1 MKFDNLRDIWLNGG
15 DYMGMFDRY
24 RDLLDRG
31 EYDSEEELCNALAL
45 NRDELYEDEYD
56 DDDDE

>member
-1 MKFDNLRDIWLNGG
+1 MNGG

-31 EYDSEEELCNALAL
+31 EYGSEEEMCNDLAL
-45 NRDELYEDEYD
+45 NRDELYEDD

>member
-1 MKFDNLRDIWLNGG
+1 
-15 DYMGMFDRY
+15 MGMFDRY

-45 NRDELYEDEYD
+45 NRDDLYEDEYD